1 MALPRMR
8 TVKEAMDT
16 IKEADPHTALSEHAI
31 RRLIKSGHIPVVTSG
46 RRFLINLDTLLAYLE
61 NPEEEN
67 SHAKENAPQAGTIR
81 RIEV

>member
-31 RRLIKSGHIPVVTSG
+31 RRLIKTGHIPVVTSG
-46 RRFLINLDTLLAYLE
+46 RRFLINLDTLLNYLE
-61 NPEEEN
+61 NP
-67 SHAKENAPQAGTIR
+67 KENQPLQNDAVGTIR

>member
-31 RRLIKSGHIPVVTSG
+31 RRLIKTGHIPVVTSG
-46 RRFLINLDTLLAYLE
+46 RRFLINLDILLGYLE
-61 NPEEEN
+61 NPEENQLVPNE
-67 SHAKENAPQAGTIR
+67 SIGTIR
-81 RIEV
+81 RIEI

>member
-31 RRLIKSGHIPVVTSG
+31 RRLIKAGHIPVVTSG
-46 RRFLINLDTLLAYLE
+46 RRFLINLGNL
-61 NPEEEN
+61 
-67 SHAKENAPQAGTIR
+67 
-81 RIEV
+81 

>member
-31 RRLIKSGHIPVVTSG
+31 RRLIKNRTYSGSNKRTAVS
-46 RRFLINLDTLLAYLE
+46 D
-61 NPEEEN
+61 
-67 SHAKENAPQAGTIR
+67 
-81 RIEV
+81 